1 MMDHESA
8 SHELDY
14 IRRYEAIG
22 FTDQFRMVEDQ
33 LENLQSK
40 NRYFPKDVTIVKEHR
55 YEGMSNPSDMSL
67 LYVIKTKDGSQGTIL
82 ASYGANADNAIHEFM
97 NMIPEENV
105 KDDVMLPPDAKK

>member
-1 MMDHESA
+1 MDNEFA

-22 FTDQFRMVEDQ
+22 FTDQFRIVEDQ

-40 NRYFPKDVTIVKEHR
+40 NRYFSKDVTIVKEHR

-67 LYVIKTKDGSQGTIL
+67 LYVIKTNDGGKGTIL
-82 ASYGANADNAIHEFM
+82 ASYGANADNALHEFM
-97 NMIPEENV
+97 NMVPEENIN
-105 KDDVMLPPDAKK
+105 DDLMFPPDAQE